1 MPERPA
7 PGRRRSYQTTLL
19 VVAVVAAGLN
29 LRTAITSLPP
39 LFPDLSARLH
49 LSSAVLSLLATTPV
63 ICFGVVSA
71 FAAWINRR
79 WGEERVLLVA
89 LILLTAG
96 LLLRGVSP
104 SIMLFP
110 GTALAASAIAV
121 LNVLLSSMVKRR
133 WPARAGFLIGIYL
146 TALSVGAILSSL
158 ISVPLYQASGGSI
171 PLALGLWAG
180 PAALAVL
187 LWLPQLRYGR
197 PGVTRSAAE
206 PPPPGPVSASP
217 VSASPV
223 SAGPVSASPVSAS
236 PVSASPVSASPVSA
250 NTAPARIK
258 LYRYALT
265 WQVTAFMGLQSLL
278 YYAAL
283 SWLPTIF
290 QDRGSS
296 AVAAGNLLALMA
308 VGNFATSLLVPV
320 LAHRTPSQRAL
331 VVPSLIGTAV
341 GLAGSLWAPLGTAPL
356 WILVLGV
363 SQGSCLGLAIFFMMA
378 RAPDPGTAASL
389 SGFAQSVGYLVAC
402 AGPLEVGLLHTATGS
417 WNIPMVLLLIL
428 AGCELAVGVLA
439 ARPLVLPA
447 APGGTGGRAVPPCSG
462 VTQGGS
468 GGMGPPGREE
478 PPPGGK
484 QRVRRACRVRASYLV
499 ITAVDSARS
508 RRARPAQHTRSN
520 RRAPAGQH

>member
-1 MPERPA
+1 MP
-7 PGRRRSYQTTLL
+7 T
-19 VVAVVAAGLN
+19 
-29 LRTAITSLPP
+29 
-39 LFPDLSARLH
+39 
-49 LSSAVLSLLATTPV
+49 
-63 ICFGVVSA
+63 
-71 FAAWINRR
+71 
-79 WGEERVLLVA
+79 
-89 LILLTAG
+89 
-96 LLLRGVSP
+96 
-104 SIMLFP
+104 
-110 GTALAASAIAV
+110 
-121 LNVLLSSMVKRR
+121 
-133 WPARAGFLIGIYL
+133 
-146 TALSVGAILSSL
+146 
-158 ISVPLYQASGGSI
+158 
-171 PLALGLWAG
+171 
-180 PAALAVL
+180 
-187 LWLPQLRYGR
+187 
-197 PGVTRSAAE
+197 VTRSAAD
-206 PPPPGPVSASP
+206 PVPASPMLASP
-217 VSASPV
+217 VPASPA
-223 SAGPVSASPVSAS
+223 SAADPVSASPVSAS
-236 PVSASPVSASPVSA
+236 PVSASPVSV

-320 LAHRTPSQRAL
+320 LAHRAPSQRAL

-417 WNIPMVLLLIL
+417 WNVPMVVLLIL

-447 APGGTGGRAVPPCSG
+447 APGGYGGTGSPPVLGGYPRGVPG
-462 VTQGGS
+462 DGS
-468 GGMGPPGREE
+468 PRE
-478 PPPGGK
+478 
-484 QRVRRACRVRASYLV
+484 RRA
-499 ITAVDSARS
+499 
-508 RRARPAQHTRSN
+508 
-520 RRAPAGQH
+520 APRG